1 MLGSKIIST
10 HGLGQKAMRVAKKVG
25 KVATVG
31 AGAGAVGSA
40 MLAVRTVARPQG
52 QNVRQV
58 GRMLAPGV
66 AGLVHNAMR

>member
-25 KVATVG
+25 KVAS
-31 AGAGAVGSA
+31 GAGAVGA
-40 MLAVRTVARPQG
+40 AALAVRTVARDE
-52 QNVRQV
+52 NVRQV

>member
-10 HGLGQKAMRVAKKVG
+10 HGLGQKAMRVAQKVG
-25 KVATVG
+25 KVATG
-31 AGAGAVGSA
+31 AGIVGGAILAARSVG
-40 MLAVRTVARPQG
+40 RDE
-52 QNVRQV
+52 NVRQV

>member
-25 KVATVG
+25 KVAS
-31 AGAGAVGSA
+31 GAGAVGSA

>member
-40 MLAVRTVARPQG
+40 MLAVRTVARDE
-52 QNVRQV
+52 NVRQV

>member
-25 KVATVG
+25 KVAS
-31 AGAGAVGSA
+31 GAGAVGA
-40 MLAVRTVARPQG
+40 AALAVRTVARDE
-52 QNVRQV
+52 NVRQV
-58 GRMLAPGV
+58 GRILAPGV

>member
-10 HGLGQKAMRVAKKVG
+10 QGLGQKAMRVAKKVG
-25 KVATVG
+25 KVAS
-31 AGAGAVGSA
+31 GAGAVGA
-40 MLAVRTVARPQG
+40 AALAVRTVAQDS
-52 QNVRQV
+52 NVRQV

>member
-1 MLGSKIIST
+1 MLGSKIINT

-25 KVATVG
+25 KVAS
-31 AGAGAVGSA
+31 GAGAVGA
-40 MLAVRTVARPQG
+40 AALAVRTVAQDS
-52 QNVRQV
+52 NVRQV

>member
-10 HGLGQKAMRVAKKVG
+10 HHLGQKALKVAKKVS
-25 KVATVG
+25 KVAS
-31 AGAGAVGSA
+31 GAGAVGA
-40 MLAVRTVARPQG
+40 AALAVRTVGRDE
-52 QNVRQV
+52 NVRQV

>member
-10 HGLGQKAMRVAKKVG
+10 NGLGQKAMRVAKKVG
-25 KVATVG
+25 KVAS
-31 AGAGAVGSA
+31 GAGAVGSA
-40 MLAVRTVARPQG
+40 MLAVRTVARDE
-52 QNVRQV
+52 NVRQV

>member
-1 MLGSKIIST
+1 MLGSKIIHT

-25 KVATVG
+25 KVAS
-31 AGAGAVGSA
+31 GAGAVGAA
-40 MLAVRTVARPQG
+40 MLAVRTVAQDE
-52 QNVRQV
+52 NVRQV

>member
-25 KVATVG
+25 KVAS
-31 AGAGAVGSA
+31 GAGAVGSA
-40 MLAVRTVARPQG
+40 MLAVRTVARDE
-52 QNVRQV
+52 NVRQV

>member
-1 MLGSKIIST
+1 MLGSKIIHT

-25 KVATVG
+25 KVAS
-31 AGAGAVGSA
+31 GAGAVGAA
-40 MLAVRTVARPQG
+40 MLAVRTVAQDS
-52 QNVRQV
+52 NVRQV

>member
-1 MLGSKIIST
+1 MLGSKIIHT

-31 AGAGAVGSA
+31 AGAGAVGAA
-40 MLAVRTVARPQG
+40 MLAVRTVAQDE
-52 QNVRQV
+52 NVRQV
-58 GRMLAPGV
+58 GRMVAPGV

>member
-1 MLGSKIIST
+1 MLGSKIINT

-25 KVATVG
+25 KVAS
-31 AGAGAVGSA
+31 GAGAVGAA
-40 MLAVRTVARPQG
+40 MLAVRTVAQDS
-52 QNVRQV
+52 NVRQV

>member
-1 MLGSKIIST
+1 MLGSKIIHT

-25 KVATVG
+25 KVASGASVVG
-31 AGAGAVGSA
+31 GAL
-40 MLAVRTVARPQG
+40 LAAKTVAQDS
-52 QNVRQV
+52 NVRQV

>member
-10 HGLGQKAMRVAKKVG
+10 HGLGQKAMRVAQKVG
-25 KVATVG
+25 KVATG
-31 AGAGAVGSA
+31 AGVVGGAILAARSVG
-40 MLAVRTVARPQG
+40 RDE
-52 QNVRQV
+52 NVRQV

>member
-10 HGLGQKAMRVAKKVG
+10 HGLGQKAMRVAQKVG
-25 KVATVG
+25 KVASGAGVVGGAILAARTVG
-31 AGAGAVGSA
+31 
-40 MLAVRTVARPQG
+40 RDE
-52 QNVRQV
+52 NVRQV